1 VKIYALKLIAAA
13 LNLILISYIV
23 RELPNS
29 LTEQYL
35 LALAYIGLA
44 SLVVGLGVDTTLE
57 RYALRLLSQWPE
69 SILVSVVA
77 LSSCVRMA
85 LLISGLVILDAV
97 FPNTIEVNSESLV
110 LALATFLFTS
120 FSSLLNGVL
129 LYTESAG
136 SNVLRAVARFM
147 ILFLPADAVSLENL
161 LKVEIFASLIS
172 ALFCLSVFLSYKPK
186 GTAKLVQSDIV
197 VKFMGWNWA
206 ARLLLNLL
214 SLNTLK
220 ILVLRSGHPY
230 AVLIA
235 YIIQLT
241 EAVEKFLPSLV
252 LAGKYRP
259 SLAKKYDEGRLKDLS
274 TNLRAL
280 GFKSFAIGAAI
291 ALAQL
296 AFLPAAL
303 FYLQN
308 ANPREFLALIFLCGG
323 WLFLNNIKFSINAI
337 SNILEINH
345 IPFWAS
351 GILCVLFFSG
361 LRLLSITSPVSI
373 FSYLALLTLSYPL
386 LWIGMSHRYL
396 SRLRAEA

>member
-1 VKIYALKLIAAA
+1 
-13 LNLILISYIV
+13 
-23 RELPNS
+23 
-29 LTEQYL
+29 
-35 LALAYIGLA
+35 
-44 SLVVGLGVDTTLE
+44 
-57 RYALRLLSQWPE
+57 
-69 SILVSVVA
+69 
-77 LSSCVRMA
+77 M
-85 LLISGLVILDAV
+85 
-97 FPNTIEVNSESLV
+97 
-110 LALATFLFTS
+110 
-120 FSSLLNGVL
+120 
-129 LYTESAG
+129 
-136 SNVLRAVARFM
+136 ARFM

-161 LKVEIFASLIS
+161 LKVEIFASLMGG
-172 ALFCLSVFLSYKPK
+172 LFCLSMFLSYELKTTDK
-186 GTAKLVQSDIV
+186 ILQRNVV

-230 AVLIA
+230 SVLIA
-235 YIIQLT
+235 YMIQLT
-241 EAVEKFLPSLV
+241 EAIEKFLPSLV

-259 SLAKKYDEGRLKDLS
+259 SLAKDYDEGRLKDLS
-274 TNLRAL
+274 TRLRAL
-280 GFKSFAIGAAI
+280 GFKSFATGAAI

-308 ANPREFLALIFLCGG
+308 ANPSDFLVLIFLCGG
-323 WLFLNNIKFSINAI
+323 WLFLNNIKFSINTI

-351 GILCVLFFSG
+351 GILCLLFFPG
-361 LRLLSITSPVSI
+361 IQLFSITSPVGV

-396 SRLRAEA
+396 SRLKAKA